1 MFQASV
7 TRADIEDK
15 GIKVLVNP
23 NDIPEGLSQDVSDST
38 WIYISE
44 QVTAGYVLVYNK
56 KNLEE
61 LWNRE

>member
-61 LWNRE
+61 LWNRA